1 MRPDL
6 TRTGVRP
13 RFLTELALIGISLM
27 LGLLLWFIASNQED
41 TIISREI
48 AIIPTGMPANVEID
62 VLQSTA
68 NFRLSV
74 PANFSELVGD
84 SDLELRV
91 DISGVA
97 SRAGIETA
105 TTIDYPISVDDVDI
119 VTDLGFSPQLIER
132 LSLSPRQITVRARL
146 ITEAFTVRPILV
158 GQPAQ
163 HHHLEGETRVEPERV
178 WLTGSPASLEAF
190 ASKQQFL
197 PTEPIELTDLAAGEH
212 TFSPDIPLPEGL
224 RLAAVRLMPG
234 GLIDPAQGRSLTGEV
249 RVTVAEDV
257 VERQIADVE
266 ARLTF
271 QRPNLE
277 LVGWEPQRFTV
288 TIEGPLSLTSQI
300 NPSDLVVGA
309 PLLHQ
314 VVDRAM
320 SVSLQAE
327 ARWREGISDNLR
339 SVLSIRGVEP
349 PQFQVEVV
357 STAPTPTP
365 APEPTPP
372 LTNGLLPLTP
382 IAATPEN

>member
-1 MRPDL
+1 MRPEL
-6 TRTGVRP
+6 TRTTVRP
-13 RFLTELALIGISLM
+13 RFLTELALLGISLM

-41 TIISREI
+41 AIISREI
-48 AIIPTGMPANVEID
+48 AIIPTGVPANVEID
-62 VLQSTA
+62 ILQSTA

-119 VTDLGFSPQLIER
+119 VNDLGFSPQLIER

-146 ITEAFTVRPILV
+146 ITEAFAVRPVLV
-158 GQPAQ
+158 GEPAQ
-163 HHHLEGETRVEPERV
+163 HHHLEGEARVEPERI

-190 ASKQQFL
+190 ASKQRFL
-197 PTEPIELTDLAAGEH
+197 PTEPIELTELAVGEH
-212 TFSPDIPLPEGL
+212 TFLPDIPLPEGL
-224 RLAAVRLMPG
+224 RLAGTRLMPG
-234 GLIDPAQGRSLTGEV
+234 GSIDPAQGRSLTGEV

-257 VERQIADVE
+257 VERQITGVE

-277 LVGWEPQRFTV
+277 LVGWEPRRFTV
-288 TIEGPLSLTSQI
+288 TIEGPLSLTAQVAST
-300 NPSDLVVGA
+300 DFVVGA

-327 ARWREGISDNLR
+327 ARWRDGISDSLR
-339 SVLSIRGVEP
+339 SALSIRGVEP
-349 PQFQVEVV
+349 PQVQVEVV
-357 STAPTPTP
+357 STEPPP
-365 APEPTPP
+365 PPEPTPP

-382 IAATPEN
+382 IATTPEI

>member
-6 TRTGVRP
+6 TRTAVRP

-41 TIISREI
+41 AIISREI
-48 AIIPTGMPANVEID
+48 AIIPTGVPANVEID

-68 NFRLSV
+68 NLRLSV

-105 TTIDYPISVDDVDI
+105 ATIDYPISVDDVDI

-132 LSLSPRQITVRARL
+132 LSVSPRQITVRARL
-146 ITEAFTVRPILV
+146 ITETFTVRPILV
-158 GQPAQ
+158 GLPAQ

-190 ASKQQFL
+190 ANKQRFL
-197 PTEPIELTDLAAGEH
+197 PTEPNDLTGLTAGEH
-212 TFSPDIPLPEGL
+212 TFSPDIPLPDSL
-224 RLAAVRLMPG
+224 RLAGVRQTTG
-234 GLIDPAQGRSLTGEV
+234 GPIDPAQGRSLTGEV

-257 VERQIADVE
+257 VERQIAGVE

-277 LVGWEPQRFTV
+277 LVGWEPRRFTV
-288 TIEGPLSLTSQI
+288 TIEGPLSLTAQVAST
-300 NPSDLVVGA
+300 DFVVGA

-327 ARWREGISDNLR
+327 ARWREGISDSLR
-339 SVLSIRGVEP
+339 SALSIRSVDP
-349 PQFQVEVV
+349 PQVQVEVV
-357 STAPTPTP
+357 ATTPPTPT
-365 APEPTPP
+365 PEPTPP

-382 IAATPEN
+382 IATTPEL